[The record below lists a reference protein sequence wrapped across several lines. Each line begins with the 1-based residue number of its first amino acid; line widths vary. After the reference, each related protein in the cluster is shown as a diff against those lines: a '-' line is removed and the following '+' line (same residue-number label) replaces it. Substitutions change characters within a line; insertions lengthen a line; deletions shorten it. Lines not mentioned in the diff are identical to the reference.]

1 MQSRTCKLTAFT
13 LSTGMA
19 FGAAAMA
26 ADLPKEGTIKLHST
40 IKGTGQA
47 VDVGEKHLMGNG
59 NGWGVTFNDA
69 GSGPLHMG
77 AWMCT
82 WTFQNVSSPT
92 QISGNCAFGDAGG
105 TDKIFTA
112 FSGTITENVSDQG
125 TGTIVGGIGKYSG
138 VQGKMSWQC
147 KTVDPAQILSACT
160 QQFDYELKAMS
171 AAK

>member
-1 MQSRTCKLTAFT
+1 MRAHMLAATVFT
-13 LSTGMA
+13 L
-19 FGAAAMA
+19 GAAFAFETPA
-26 ADLPKEGTIKLHST
+26 ISADLPQSGTIKLHST

-47 VDVGEKHLMGNG
+47 IDVGEKHLMGNG
-59 NGWGVTFNDA
+59 SGWGVTFNDA

-105 TDKIFTA
+105 ADKIYTA

-125 TGTIVGGIGKYSG
+125 TGTIIGGIGKYSS

-171 AAK
+171 ASK